1 MEKHIHQKWN
11 FIISELAYTLLNWS
25 KYYQKSKN
33 IYMENDLSR
42 NKKELQRWVYGNLQE
57 VGLTSKSG
65 GVKPDY
71 RIAVREHNSA
81 PKLNDMCKR

>member
-1 MEKHIHQKWN
+1 M
-11 FIISELAYTLLNWS
+11 
-25 KYYQKSKN
+25 
-33 IYMENDLSR
+33 SR